1 MIDKKT
7 AFLLIVILFITL
19 GCPARSR
26 STIPNNTD
34 GSNNVVSGSVT
45 EGNVTLPNTGSMD
58 SDIEEVDKGE
68 FTTSPADKSTTTT
81 TTETH
86 ETTVPPV
93 TTGTNSNVNTYRV
106 QVMASST
113 STGAD
118 DIAGKVRGQV
128 SDEKVFIDYVGGLY
142 KVRVGDCGDY
152 ATAAALRD
160 RLVGAGYNDA
170 WVVKAGVQ

>member
-1 MIDKKT
+1 MIEKRT
-7 AFLLIVILFITL
+7 ALLLMMVLLITL

-34 GSNNVVSGSVT
+34 KDNNVVSGSVT

-68 FTTSPADKSTTTT
+68 FTTSPADTSTTTT

-86 ETTVPPV
+86 GSVEPPV
-93 TTGTNSNVNTYRV
+93 TTGTSSSVNTYRV

-113 STGAD
+113 SSGAD

-128 SDEKVFIDYVGGLY
+128 MEQVFIDYVGGLY
-142 KVRVGDCGDY
+142 KVRVGACNDY
-152 ATAAALRD
+152 SSAAALRD
-160 RLVGAGYNDA
+160 RLIVAGYSDS